1 VTVASDADA
10 DTGSES
16 ESPLRR
22 VADVAAAERD
32 AYAHG
37 SARPLGSYGVLVG
50 IYSAAVAGFT
60 IAVRRRRTP
69 LPDRMAWGDLALVSV
84 ATHRLSRLISK
95 DSVTAVLR
103 APVTRFEEAAGDGEV
118 NESPRGSGFRHAV
131 GELATCPFC
140 TAQWIATGFA
150 FGIVLAPRATRLTAA
165 TLAAVTASDWLHFG
179 YAALRKTENSD
190 S

>member
-1 VTVASDADA
+1 MSAATEL
-10 DTGSES
+10 GSES
-16 ESPLRR
+16 ALRR
-22 VADVAAAERD
+22 VADVAASQRD

-37 SARPLGSYGVLVG
+37 APRPLGSYGVLIG
-50 IYSAAVAGFT
+50 IYSAAVAGFAAT
-60 IAVRRRRTP
+60 VRRRRMP
-69 LPDRMAWGDLALVSV
+69 LPDRMSWEDLALVSI
-84 ATHRLSRLISK
+84 ATHRLSRLVTK

-103 APVTRFEEAAGDGEV
+103 APVTRFDEAAGEGEV

-165 TLAAVTASDWLHFG
+165 TLAAVTFSDWLQFA
-179 YAALRKTENSD
+179 YAALRQTEHPD
-190 S
+190 A